1 MECTRVSNKP
11 NECELSGCLL
21 KLLQTRHCFIHYVI
35 VQRNSRYSSPVQRH
49 IGIKNGTSHCFGA
62 SIVTDCTQADS
73 SRLPTQTAALLLHIS
88 LHLQSDSMTKE
99 RIKKNTV

>member
-11 NECELSGCLL
+11 NEHELSGCLL

-35 VQRNSRYSSPVQRH
+35 VLMNSRCSSPVQRH
-49 IGIKNGTSHCFGA
+49 IGIKNGSSHCFGA
-62 SIVTDCTQADS
+62 SVVTDCTQADG

-88 LHLQSDSMTKE
+88 LHLQSDNMRKE
-99 RIKKNTV
+99 RIKNHC